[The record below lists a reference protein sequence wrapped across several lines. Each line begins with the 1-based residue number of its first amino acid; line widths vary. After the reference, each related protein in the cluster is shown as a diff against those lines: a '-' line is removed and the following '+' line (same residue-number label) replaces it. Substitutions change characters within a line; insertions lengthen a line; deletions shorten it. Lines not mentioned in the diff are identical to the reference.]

1 MEVYGIVC
9 HNQKKLNYNYYLSR
23 EDQIDRENIWKYFE
37 DRAVYEQ
44 EILLSNVEPGMY
56 QMKTYRINEKC
67 GSVLELWA
75 DMNFEREITRN
86 DIWYF
91 RKICEPKLT
100 IQMLEARNQNLKIKI
115 RMEPNE
121 IAFIRIRHMI

>member
-1 MEVYGIVC
+1 M
-9 HNQKKLNYNYYLSR
+9 
-23 EDQIDRENIWKYFE
+23 
-37 DRAVYEQ
+37 YEQ